1 MEVVGMGFGES
12 AAHIILFIAVV
23 IVASSLS
30 VMMATTVQRIAIGM
44 EQQGN
49 HVQKLLTTDFEII
62 NDPENIP
69 TKTVGT
75 NTAYIFYIKN
85 TGTNSFPLTN
95 STITVMIDG
104 TLISPV
110 NVTTSPTQLQP
121 GETGEVDVIATI
133 PSGDHTLKIVLYNGI
148 YSTLKFSV

>member
-1 MEVVGMGFGES
+1 VGFGEC

-30 VMMATTVQRIAIGM
+30 VMMATTVQKISMGI

-62 NDPENIP
+62 NDPASIP

-75 NTAYIFYIKN
+75 STAYVFYVKN
-85 TGTNSFPLTN
+85 TGTDSFPLTN
-95 STITVMIDG
+95 HTITVMIDG
-104 TLISPV
+104 TLIPPS
-110 NVTTSPTQLQP
+110 NVTTTPPLLKP
-121 GETGEVDVIATI
+121 GQTGEVDVVTTLSA
-133 PSGDHTLKIVLYNGI
+133 GDHTIRIVLYNGV
-148 YSTLKFSV
+148 SASLEFTV

>member
-1 MEVVGMGFGES
+1 MGFGEC

-30 VMMATTVQRIAIGM
+30 VMMATTVQKISMGI

-62 NDPENIP
+62 NDPANIP

-75 NTAYIFYIKN
+75 NTAYVFYVKN
-85 TGTNSFPLTN
+85 TGSNAFPFTNH
-95 STITVMIDG
+95 TITVMIDG
-104 TLISPV
+104 IIVPAS
-110 NVTTSPTQLQP
+110 NVTTTPLTLKP
-121 GETGEVDVIATI
+121 GQTGEVDVVTTL
-133 PSGDHTLKIVLYNGI
+133 STGDHTIRIVLYNGV
-148 YSTLKFSV
+148 SSSLEFSV